1 MHIWTLIKSGLQSL
15 LFGKRPNK
23 QFEEPTKMESEMDS
37 PTGTLKIHKLIA
49 GPYHSLDDPDLE
61 DEGDFWWIECMVE
74 FDGHLEDMTLA
85 HDDFN
90 KIYEIVAHLKSP
102 TVEPF
107 IIGGG
112 SHD

>member
-1 MHIWTLIKSGLQSL
+1 MDTQ
-15 LFGKRPNK
+15 
-23 QFEEPTKMESEMDS
+23 TESSM
-37 PTGTLKIHKLIA
+37 GVLKIHKLID

-61 DEGDFWWIECMVE
+61 GEGDFWWIECMVE

-90 KIYEIVAHLKSP
+90 KIYEIVAHLKGP

-107 IIGGG
+107 IIE
-112 SHD
+112 SSKHD